1 MLRYIK
7 RYWKL
12 LPILSQKRSHGEVWR
27 SFLVI
32 FGDPKFCV
40 KCYITIIVIYHRF
53 CCYFKHNSRTS
64 KDAFC
69 LLCPI
74 QLIWLHIEAENEY
87 LQIFITD
94 RQMYRESWPFNFSIG
109 QTYWSSCFIGQKFK
123 KNFANIFLWG
133 QWINT
138 FVYLYGDNFSVSKSL
153 GVWGENGR
161 LSIRPKWPIY
171 PRGAFYFR
179 AKFSRSLFTGGIN
192 FLWRLI
198 RLHP

>member
-1 MLRYIK
+1 M
-7 RYWKL
+7 
-12 LPILSQKRSHGEVWR
+12 
-27 SFLVI
+27 
-32 FGDPKFCV
+32 
-40 KCYITIIVIYHRF
+40 IYHRF
-53 CCYFKHNSRTS
+53 CGSFKHNSRTS
-64 KDAFC
+64 KDAF
-69 LLCPI
+69 LFIMPNSVDLAPHRSRE
-74 QLIWLHIEAENEY
+74 W
-87 LQIFITD
+87 IFTD
-94 RQMYRESWPFNFSIG
+94 FYH
-109 QTYWSSCFIGQKFK
+109 WSSNVLGILTFQFFDRTNVLVKLFLGQEFK

-153 GVWGENGR
+153 GVWGENGP
-161 LSIRPKWPIY
+161 LSIRPKWPFY

>member
-1 MLRYIK
+1 MVVLN
-7 RYWKL
+7 
-12 LPILSQKRSHGEVWR
+12 
-27 SFLVI
+27 
-32 FGDPKFCV
+32 
-40 KCYITIIVIYHRF
+40 IIVKHRKMLF
-53 CCYFKHNSRTS
+53 VYYAQFSWFGSTS
-64 KDAFC
+64 KPRMNIYRFF
-69 LLCPI
+69 
-74 QLIWLHIEAENEY
+74 
-87 LQIFITD
+87 FITD

-109 QTYWSSCFIGQKFK
+109 QTYWSSCFLGQKFK

-161 LSIRPKWPIY
+161 LSIRPKWPFY